1 MAQHERPVDAAI
13 REAAEAGAFDN
24 LDGQGKP
31 LPQRTGGDDFLR
43 RFAEAEDAGGSFLP
57 RSLQLRKE
65 AHDLPARLRT
75 VRSQE
80 KVRAIVADLNRR
92 ISDEIFVPTGQPPLA
107 MRLLDADDVVAAWSA
122 DREALAAERAALV
135 PEPTPPLPRRRWW
148 RRG

>member
-24 LDGQGKP
+24 LGGQGKP
-31 LPQRTGGDDFLR
+31 LPNRTGEDDFLR

-65 AHDLPARLRT
+65 AHDLPARVLT
-75 VRSQE
+75 VRSE
-80 KVRAIVADLNRR
+80 DKVRELVRDLNKR
-92 ISDEIFVPTGQPPLA
+92 ISAEIFVPTGQPPLA
-107 MRLLDADDVVAAWSA
+107 MRLLDVEEVVAAWTA
-122 DREALAAERAALV
+122 DRARLAAERTAQLPPA
-135 PEPTPPLPRRRWW
+135 PEPPARRRWW

>member
-24 LDGQGKP
+24 LGGQGKP
-31 LPQRTGGDDFLR
+31 LPNRTGGDDFLR

-65 AHDLPARLRT
+65 AHDLPARVRT
-75 VRSQE
+75 VRSE
-80 KVRAIVADLNRR
+80 DKVRALVKDLNTR
-92 ISDEIFVPTGQPPLA
+92 ISAEIFVPTGQPPLA
-107 MRLLDADDVVAAWSA
+107 MRLLDADEVVAAWA
-122 DREALAAERAALV
+122 AERTRLAAERAELLTPP
-135 PEPTPPLPRRRWW
+135 PEPKTPRRWW